1 MMELVKHLH
10 VVKDFIGSEA
20 STSAAGAER
29 QEEEEQKEVVT
40 EVRAVTTE
48 VIGAFEKTDHISSE
62 IMDSLGSS
70 EEVENPTPT
79 QQPNPTNQETIEA
92 VEAPMSETTTIT
104 TRVSR
109 ARTFMFSE
117 IIVSLERFR
126 TDEAI
131 EVEAPIKT
139 TTTTTTTT
147 EAEAPVTTE
156 TTAATEEAE
165 PEIEEAEIFHETLDE
180 EEVEKV
186 FNESEAS
193 TSQISATQN
202 QIEEPGNYDCDS
214 ESKEEDDG
222 PNIVPTQQ
230 PRIRLASWFYRGIET
245 KTGGYYDYD
254 PELEEEYEP
263 KH

>member
-1 MMELVKHLH
+1 M
-10 VVKDFIGSEA
+10 
-20 STSAAGAER
+20 
-29 QEEEEQKEVVT
+29 
-40 EVRAVTTE
+40 
-48 VIGAFEKTDHISSE
+48 VIGAFKKTDHYSSE
-62 IMDSLGSS
+62 IMDSSGSP

-79 QQPNPTNQETIEA
+79 EQPNPTNQETTEA
-92 VEAPMSETTTIT
+92 SEAPM
-104 TRVSR
+104 TRVSKAR
-109 ARTFMFSE
+109 AFKFSE
-117 IIVSLERFR
+117 VVVSLERLR

-131 EVEAPIKT
+131 EAKAPMKT
-139 TTTTTTTT
+139 TITTT
-147 EAEAPVTTE
+147 EAEAPATEPTTTTTTE
-156 TTAATEEAE
+156 TEATITETAAAATEED
-165 PEIEEAEIFHETLDE
+165 EIRHETLDE
-180 EEVEKV
+180 EEVVEV

-202 QIEEPGNYDCDS
+202 QTEEPGNYNCDS

-263 KH
+263 NH